1 MARNARNDRGLYR
14 PAAVSRIC
22 NAPPRG
28 SRTEIGGTKPIMEAL
43 ELMKQRH
50 SVRQYKPRAIEPEKR
65 AALNDLCSELN
76 QKAELSIQIVYDEPN
91 CFDSFMAHYGKF
103 SGVHNYIAL
112 ICKKSPKLE
121 ETLGRCGEQLV
132 LKAQELGL
140 NTCWVAM
147 THGKSRAVVSPGE
160 KQVCLIS
167 LGYGETQGVAHRS
180 KPMQALCRCAEP
192 MPEWFEKGMTAA
204 MLAPT
209 AMNQQKFRFELR
221 ADGTV
226 KAACGSGF
234 YTKLDLGIVKYHF
247 EAASG
252 KKTV

>member
-1 MARNARNDRGLYR
+1 
-14 PAAVSRIC
+14 
-22 NAPPRG
+22 
-28 SRTEIGGTKPIMEAL
+28 MEAL

-65 AALNDLCSELN
+65 AVLNDLCSELN
-76 QKAELSIQIVYDEPN
+76 QKAGLSIQIVYDELN

-112 ICKKSPKLE
+112 IGKKSPKLE

-147 THGKSRAVVSPGE
+147 THGKSRAIVGPGE

-167 LGYGETQGVAHRS
+167 LGYGETQGVAHKS

-192 MPEWFEKGMTAA
+192 IPEWFEKGMTAA